1 MSTLPALYLIQL
13 NAEWSKQSNTMTN
26 KHSTMTSLA
35 NQILIA
41 MPSLDESYFG
51 RTIIYM
57 CEHDDDGAMGLVIN
71 KPTELS
77 ISKVLAE
84 LNLIDEENERLEE
97 HSVMSGGPVQTDRG
111 FILHN
116 DDKQWSSSLKLNDN
130 ITVTTSKDILENL
143 ATEQGPNKFIMTL
156 GYAGWSAGQLE
167 QELAD
172 NTWLTLDADPEL
184 IFNTPVSECWNK
196 ALEKLGITVDQ
207 LSSMSGHA

>member
-1 MSTLPALYLIQL
+1 MANP
-13 NAEWSKQSNTMTN
+13 
-26 KHSTMTSLA
+26 HSTMTSLA
-35 NQILIA
+35 NQFLIA

-57 CEHDDDGAMGLVIN
+57 CEHDDEGAMGLVIN

-77 ISKVLAE
+77 IAQV
-84 LNLIDEENERLEE
+84 LEE
-97 HSVMSGGPVQTDRG
+97 LKLVEDPNSVLEQQQVMSGGPVQTDRG

-116 DDKQWSSSLKLNDN
+116 DNHQWSSSLKLDDQ
-130 ITVTTSKDILENL
+130 ITVTTSKDILAQLNS
-143 ATEQGPNKFIMTL
+143 EQGPDKFIMTL

-184 IFNTPVSECWNK
+184 MFNTPVEQCWHK
-196 ALEKLGITVDQ
+196 ALEKLGVSVEQ
-207 LSSMSGHA
+207 LSLMSGHA

>member
-1 MSTLPALYLIQL
+1 
-13 NAEWSKQSNTMTN
+13 
-26 KHSTMTSLA
+26 MTSLA

-84 LNLIDEENERLEE
+84 LNLIDEEDERLEK

-184 IFNTPVSECWNK
+184 IFNTPVNECWNK